1 MRLFVTGSW
10 YHRDKP
16 IDIMDVLRAEGHEIV
31 LDWTKEAHLSKPK
44 KGQYDAILEA
54 VRTADAVVAS
64 LEGYE
69 HRMESATFYMIAAAL
84 FLRKRLIVMDPA
96 KLTRHSTNVEGV
108 PVHPAFNNLIGV
120 GLYSDPCCS
129 WVTTV
134 DEVVDMLPRK
144 TLKLDHNLPERSGGG
159 IGCFPVHQLKP
170 Q

>member
-16 IDIMDVLRAEGHEIV
+16 INIMDVLRERGHEIV
-31 LDWTKEAHLSKPK
+31 LDWTQSAHLDKPK
-44 KGQYDAILEA
+44 KDQYNAILEA

-96 KLTRHSTNVEGV
+96 KLTRHTTNVEGV
-108 PVHPAFNNLIGV
+108 PVHPAFNNLIGL
-120 GLYSDPCCS
+120 GLYTDPCCS
-129 WVTTV
+129 WVTTI
-134 DEVVDMLPRK
+134 EEAIDMLPKKNR
-144 TLKLDHNLPERSGGG
+144 KLDVTSPA
-159 IGCFPVHQLKP
+159 
-170 Q
+170 